1 MPLLLRAS
9 LWTLADLVGHEIM
22 YEEDEF
28 VEKVGTPLA

>member
-1 MPLLLRAS
+1 
-9 LWTLADLVGHEIM
+9 LADLVGHEIM